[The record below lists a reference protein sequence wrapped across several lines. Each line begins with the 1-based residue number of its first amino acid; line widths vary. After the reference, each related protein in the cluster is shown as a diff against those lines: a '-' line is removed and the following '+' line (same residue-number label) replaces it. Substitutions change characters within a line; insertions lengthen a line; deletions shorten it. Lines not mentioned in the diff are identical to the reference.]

1 MWLVQCDKYNV
12 TNAIWQI
19 QCSERNEINTM
30 RHACDMHGTCMG
42 HECDAHGMCMGRAP
56 AMHSWGV
63 HWGWRTKGDF
73 GDPVSYGCHVLVPR
87 FVVGGEFWWRD
98 LFRLTRFG
106 DKDCSRWHVL
116 VKRFVPRWHVLL
128 TTSTRNL
135 IKIEMFW
142 VKKLF
147 QNYHY
152 IKIFLRWH
160 CTMDQ
165 FMGSE
170 GIIFYKNSLTQS
182 F

>member
-1 MWLVQCDKYNV
+1 MWLVQCDEYNV

-73 GDPVSYGCHVLVPR
+73 GDPVSYGCHVLLWVAS
-87 FVVGGEFWWRD
+87 
-98 LFRLTRFG
+98 FG
-106 DKDCSRWHVL
+106 DEICSGWHVL
-116 VKRFVPRWHVLL
+116 V
-128 TTSTRNL
+128 TR
-135 IKIEMFW
+135 IAPGDAFW
-142 VKKLF
+142 WKGLFLGDTFCWQLAQEISSKLKCF
-147 QNYHY
+147 GWKNFFR
-152 IKIFLRWH
+152 IITISKFSWGD
-160 CTMDQ
+160 TAMDQ

-170 GIIFYKNSLTQS
+170 GSNFL
-182 F
+182 